1 MRGAYLG
8 VSVSLS
14 EGFNLPLAEMQ
25 WLDRS
30 CRVLDAG
37 EHQEVVVDRCYLC
50 RDLQEMTEKAV
61 AVLNGRGASESRT
74 PAVRRFRERFTWN
87 RAVKEYEEIFEQL
100 TYEDH
105 QPVTSKAVSIIIDVT
120 HSTKDPSN
128 SGINRVTRR
137 TSRLLQGYEDLLF
150 VVWDGKHKHYVLP
163 TPQEFDQLSAFNG
176 PIPVSEDRLSAD
188 FDNRSDLDEALDRFG
203 RSDPC
208 LLLPEIRSEEEY
220 RGIRRYAR
228 VRELG
233 IGAIFYDAIAIL
245 HPNLC
250 SKEIELNHG
259 AYMRGLAECDVV
271 VPISHFS
278 ANCLTE
284 YWKSCD
290 VQPTRVI
297 VSALPGEF
305 APSERKLKP
314 IAPPN
319 GTVEILCVSTLEPR
333 KNHRVLIEAC
343 LRLQERNPDVSRLS
357 WKWRTAFRR

>member
-1 MRGAYLG
+1 M
-8 VSVSLS
+8 
-14 EGFNLPLAEMQ
+14 
-25 WLDRS
+25 
-30 CRVLDAG
+30 
-37 EHQEVVVDRCYLC
+37 
-50 RDLQEMTEKAV
+50 
-61 AVLNGRGASESRT
+61 
-74 PAVRRFRERFTWN
+74 
-87 RAVKEYEEIFEQL
+87 
-100 TYEDH
+100 
-105 QPVTSKAVSIIIDVT
+105 
-120 HSTKDPSN
+120 
-128 SGINRVTRR
+128 
-137 TSRLLQGYEDLLF
+137 LQGYEDLLF

-297 VSALPGEF
+297 VSAPPGEF

-343 LRLQERNPDVSRLS
+343 LRLQERNPDVDWRLNLVGNRCADAPEIAEYVEREATS
-357 WKWRTAFRR
+357 NPRIRWHGVVDDMTLYCAGSARTGERTLRVSVDAALRAGIFKASGSFDPMGWSVGARRSFPRP